1 MIFSENRFPL
11 FWIMLRPKSSGSK
24 WLPVPQPRVGR
35 GVERQR
41 ESLIGVAWGARPKPG
56 PDSPANVSKRG
67 LSARNYVPNQTLI
80 MVNARLPK
88 GNLAAG
94 NQGGPGGYGSWNRVL
109 KGSRAP
115 DAVQRDA
122 FRVVVLRQA
131 GARSLGPGAAAHRCR
146 SAAPRPGHER
156 WAFPPAQIPDPA
168 AQCARVMRQPCP
180 SKDRG
185 RRESRVRAAPAVS
198 CAICAQEHAHEHTG
212 SAEASGLP
220 CAMVLRLIARS
231 PRRTGFLATV
241 APEKPASRELDASI
255 GASGPHAFAVRL
267 SAVRQR
273 HIRVHRISTRVS

>member
-1 MIFSENRFPL
+1 MRGYQRGIWRREIKAGRAVTGAGT
-11 FWIMLRPKSSGSK
+11 GSTRA
-24 WLPVPQPRVGR
+24 PVPRMRCNATPFA
-35 GVERQR
+35 
-41 ESLIGVAWGARPKPG
+41 SWCSAKPG
-56 PDSPANVSKRG
+56 PARWVPALRRTAVEALRRVRDTNVGR
-67 LSARNYVPNQTLI
+67 
-80 MVNARLPK
+80 
-88 GNLAAG
+88 
-94 NQGGPGGYGSWNRVL
+94 
-109 KGSRAP
+109 SR
-115 DAVQRDA
+115 
-122 FRVVVLRQA
+122 F
-131 GARSLGPGAAAHRCR
+131 SFHI
-146 SAAPRPGHER
+146 
-156 WAFPPAQIPDPA
+156 PAQIPDPA

-198 CAICAQEHAHEHTG
+198 CAVCAQEHAHEHTG